1 MPTYYRFTVGRY
13 LITGGYA
20 PGYPSDEIPRDELTE
35 VVELVKTNCPTP
47 SFGRLPSRRD
57 GGVGTMFG
65 NVPVLC
71 GGIGDE
77 TSLLDCISFK
87 NSQWSQSHSMNE
99 IRDYTTGV
107 QINSTTFWILGGG
120 HHSETTDSTEFII
133 QGQTNGIPGPKLP
146 NALYFKTCAV
156 KLSDEA
162 IFVIGGE
169 GNENDVW
176 IYNPKNGFSRNQGP
190 SLKYGRTAH
199 SCSTMRDGEKTF
211 IVVAGGWNENYY
223 MTDSVEIYDPDDNT
237 WHSGTKKSYK
247 SHTKKTP
254 F

>member
-1 MPTYYRFTVGRY
+1 MPKN
-13 LITGGYA
+13 
-20 PGYPSDEIPRDELTE
+20 IPDLA
-35 VVELVKTNCPTP
+35 
-47 SFGRLPSRRD
+47 
-57 GGVGTMFG
+57 
-65 NVPVLC
+65 
-71 GGIGDE
+71 
-77 TSLLDCISFK
+77 
-87 NSQWSQSHSMNE
+87 QSA
-99 IRDYTTGV
+99 
-107 QINSTTFWILGGG
+107 
-120 HHSETTDSTEFII
+120 TDSTEFII
-133 QGQTNGIPGPKLP
+133 QGQTIGIPGPKLP

-223 MTDSVEIYDPDDNT
+223 MTDSKFKQN
-237 WHSGTKKSYK
+237 KK
-247 SHTKKTP
+247 
-254 F
+254 